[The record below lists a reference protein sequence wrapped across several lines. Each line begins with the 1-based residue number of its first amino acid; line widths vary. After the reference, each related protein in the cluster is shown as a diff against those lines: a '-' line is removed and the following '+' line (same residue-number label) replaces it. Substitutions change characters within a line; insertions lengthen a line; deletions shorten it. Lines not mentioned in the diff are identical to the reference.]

1 MADTLLFP
9 EPGACEFLAAPRG
22 ERGNAV
28 DNLLESGVRVLL
40 STERVDWFIRGGGCT
55 DRALAARDAVRF
67 RDVSGKGR
75 EPPSIDERAE
85 VGTPMP
91 PSEAMLG
98 LLR

>member
-1 MADTLLFP
+1 MTDTLLFP
-9 EPGACEFLAAPRG
+9 DPGACEFLAAPRG
-22 ERGNAV
+22 ERGNVV
-28 DNLLESGVRVLL
+28 DILLVSGVRVL

-75 EPPSIDERAE
+75 EPPSTDERADAE
-85 VGTPMP
+85 TPMP
-91 PSEAMLG
+91 PSDAMLG